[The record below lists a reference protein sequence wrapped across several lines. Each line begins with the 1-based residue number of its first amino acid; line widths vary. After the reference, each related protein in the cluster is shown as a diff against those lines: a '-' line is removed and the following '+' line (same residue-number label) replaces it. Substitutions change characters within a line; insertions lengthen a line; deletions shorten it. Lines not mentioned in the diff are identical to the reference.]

1 MGFFVAAPS
10 EQHFHAKQSRCLE
23 WNILP
28 SEKETWNDSV
38 FATLLLF
45 QLDTERYNAI
55 MFFLFQLAIE
65 KCENPFM
72 KKVKK
77 CENANIQIFKM
88 QKGKWEEINNY
99 IKMQKHKSAKSQ

>member
-1 MGFFVAAPS
+1 
-10 EQHFHAKQSRCLE
+10 
-23 WNILP
+23 
-28 SEKETWNDSV
+28 
-38 FATLLLF
+38 
-45 QLDTERYNAI
+45 

-88 QKGKWEEINNY
+88 QKGKWEE
-99 IKMQKHKSAKSQ
+99 KHKSAKSQ

>member
-1 MGFFVAAPS
+1 
-10 EQHFHAKQSRCLE
+10 
-23 WNILP
+23 
-28 SEKETWNDSV
+28 
-38 FATLLLF
+38 
-45 QLDTERYNAI
+45 

-65 KCENPFM
+65 KSENPFM